1 MVIKVTNKNL
11 AEVRL
16 DSLISIIR
24 KRSVV
29 NNPETLVI
37 AFIEI
42 RTENIRKVY
51 FLLIKMN
58 NVTVNLVVRELSQ
71 ILIVVTVNM
80 HSPSAEIIRES
91 L

>member
-16 DSLISIIR
+16 DSLVSIIR

-29 NNPETLVI
+29 QWSRDTRD
-37 AFIEI
+37 FTEI
-42 RTENIRKVY
+42 
-51 FLLIKMN
+51 L
-58 NVTVNLVVRELSQ
+58 
-71 ILIVVTVNM
+71 TVNM

>member
-16 DSLISIIR
+16 DSLVSIIR

-80 HSPSAEIIRES
+80 HSLSAEIIRES